1 MKRKILAAIIG
12 LTLTLGVT
20 ACEQTK
26 TAQQKEAQVTRE
38 QLNAFLTSQPVP
50 KFAWSQLRQNLIE
63 IETAQAI
70 TTATTS
76 FFFHVGTPD
85 PVSACS
91 SIGFAIPATYQLT
104 ASEGKLQDHALTV
117 PQLEAN
123 GVYTGDTSGTYV
135 ICIDGNGVAFAF
147 YHEGPVSTVS
157 GPAQWDYDKHQIVL
171 TGAPT
176 GDFSVGK

>member
-12 LTLTLGVT
+12 LTLTLGIT
-20 ACEQTK
+20 ACEQNK

-38 QLNAFLTSQPVP
+38 QLNAFLTAQPVP

-63 IETAQAI
+63 IETAQAS
-70 TTATTS
+70 TTATTT
-76 FFFHVGTPD
+76 FFFNVGVTD
-85 PVSACS
+85 PVDVCS
-91 SIGFAIPATYQLT
+91 SIGFPIPATYQLT

-135 ICIDGNGVAFAF
+135 ICIDGNGVPYAS
-147 YHEGPVSTVS
+147 YWEGFIKTES
-157 GPAQWDYDKHQIVL
+157 GPAKWDYDEHKVVL